1 MNDELKTKEGRLLAY
16 INNKAKSLG
25 ITIEELIAS
34 TNLDD
39 LAREFKALEEERE
52 IREII
57 TNTNPD
63 IKIVNPEWEEIK
75 RVETAK
81 AKAGK

>member
-16 INNKAKSLG
+16 INYKAKSLG
-25 ITIEELIAS
+25 ITIEELIVS
-34 TNLDD
+34 NNLDD

-52 IREII
+52 IRA
-57 TNTNPD
+57 NTNPD
-63 IKIVNPEWEEIK
+63 IKIVDPEWEEIK

>member
-1 MNDELKTKEGRLLAY
+1 MNDDLKTKEGRLLAY
-16 INNKAKSLG
+16 INYKAKSLG
-25 ITIEELIAS
+25 ITIQELIDS

-52 IREII
+52 IRA
-57 TNTNPD
+57 NTNPD
-63 IKIVNPEWEEIK
+63 IKIVDPKWEEIK

>member
-16 INNKAKSLG
+16 INYKAKSLG
-25 ITIEELIAS
+25 ITIEELIVS
-34 TNLDD
+34 NNLDD
-39 LAREFKALEEERE
+39 LAREFKALEEERK
-52 IREII
+52 IRA
-57 TNTNPD
+57 NTNPD
-63 IKIVNPEWEEIK
+63 IKIVDPEWEEIK

>member
-16 INNKAKSLG
+16 INYKAKSLG
-25 ITIEELIAS
+25 ITIEELIVS
-34 TNLDD
+34 NNLDD

-52 IREII
+52 IRA
-57 TNTNPD
+57 NTNPD
-63 IKIVNPEWEEIK
+63 IKIVEPEWEEIK

>member
-16 INNKAKSLG
+16 INYKAKSLG

-52 IREII
+52 IRA
-57 TNTNPD
+57 NTNPD
-63 IKIVNPEWEEIK
+63 IKIVDPEWEEIK